1 MNEKDT
7 FLKLIEEICNEEKIK
22 VSFLS
27 KDWIIMLEKN
37 NKTKFIA
44 GYKFDLNSHGL
55 GEVLDDK
62 YALYEV
68 LRKKNIPIIE
78 HNILFSSTNS
88 YSYALNCNKYDS
100 VYSFFEEHNQEIVI
114 KANLGACGNDVFKVT
129 NKNQIANILNQLFQK
144 NHSIS
149 YCPFYNIKN
158 EYRVIILNNKVKLIY
173 KKYKPIVIGNGKDTI
188 KELLI
193 SFNKEYFENRLND
206 QKYDKVLKNNEVYEY
221 DWKFNLS
228 QGAKAS
234 LLKDKELESKITTL
248 ATMVSKEIGVNF
260 VSVDIIET
268 TNKEL
273 LIMEINS
280 GIMMKNIE
288 HFIPNGREVVKS
300 IYKEAINELF
310 N

>member
-7 FLKLIEEICNEEKIK
+7 FLKLIEEICDEEKIK

-68 LRKKNIPIIE
+68 LRKKNIPVIE

-88 YSYALNCNKYDS
+88 YSYALNCNKYDT
-100 VYSFFEEHNQEIVI
+100 VYRFFEEHNQEIVI